1 VLERY
6 RTARLADVG
15 QKTQDD
21 DEEVAGPIA
30 IAVDVS
36 DRRGR
41 LPTIIRSM
49 IFFQTQHP
57 PA

>member
-1 VLERY
+1 LERLD
-6 RTARLADVG
+6 APVPQAG
-15 QKTQDD
+15 APEAEED

-36 DRRGR
+36 DN
-41 LPTIIRSM
+41 PEASNDN
-49 IFFQTQHP
+49 